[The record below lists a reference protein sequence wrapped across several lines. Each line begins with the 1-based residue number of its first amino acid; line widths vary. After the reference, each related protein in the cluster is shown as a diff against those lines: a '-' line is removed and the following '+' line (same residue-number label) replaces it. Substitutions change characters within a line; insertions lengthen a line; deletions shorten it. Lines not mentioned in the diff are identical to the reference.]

1 MNKNFSFKIE
11 KELNEGT
18 LARAGVI
25 STPHGEIK
33 TPAFVTVGTKA
44 TVKAVLPEML
54 KDLGA
59 QVALANTYHLYLQ
72 PGEKTIKNNG
82 GIHKFMNWQGPT
94 MTDSGGFQVFSLGS
108 AFGKGVSKLIKG
120 RGGNKNFGSDFADEI
135 PLPEKTESI
144 DERNSSIR
152 NEIFANEEE
161 IMKPAAIDA
170 QGVMFRSIIDGSA
183 HYFTPEKS
191 IQIQNDIG
199 ADIIFAFDECTSPH
213 ESIHYQRQALDRTHR
228 WAKQCLAYHLQSGH
242 AQDQALFAVVQG
254 GRHEDL
260 RKESAQVLSEM
271 NIDGEY
277 FDGYGIGGSFEK
289 EDMGDAVKWVNSV
302 LPKDKPKH
310 LLGIGEPEDLFEAV
324 ENGCDLFDCVMP
336 TRNARNGG
344 LLTRNGKINILNN
357 EYREDLKPI
366 DEGCGCY
373 TCKNYTRSYVAHL
386 FRAKEMLGGTLASIH
401 NLYFL
406 IHLVDGMREAI
417 LNGNFAE
424 YKREFLQRWNNR
436 G

>member
-11 KELNEGT
+11 KELEQGT
-18 LARAGVI
+18 IARAGVI
-25 STPHGEIK
+25 HTPHGDIK

-44 TVKAVLPEML
+44 TVKAVPPEML

-72 PGEKTIKNNG
+72 PGEKTIKNHG
-82 GIHKFMNWQGPT
+82 GIHKFMNWSGPT

-108 AFGKGVSKLIKG
+108 AFGKGISKLIKG
-120 RGGNKNFGSDFADEI
+120 RNANKNFGSDFEDEI
-135 PLPEKTESI
+135 PLPEQTESTLNKGAVEKVLSTR
-144 DERNSSIR
+144 DGEDQVMQS
-152 NEIFANEEE
+152 A
-161 IMKPAAIDA
+161 KIDA

-213 ESIHYQRQALDRTHR
+213 ESLHYQAEALDRTHR
-228 WAKQCLAYHLQSGH
+228 WAKQCLSYHIKSGH
-242 AQDQALFAVVQG
+242 AENQALFAVVQG
-254 GRHEDL
+254 GRHEGL
-260 RKESAQVLSEM
+260 RRESARALSEM
-271 NIDGEY
+271 NIDGEH

-289 EDMGDAVKWVNSV
+289 EDMGDAVRWVNSE
-302 LPKDKPKH
+302 LPKDKPRH
-310 LLGIGEPEDLFEAV
+310 LLGIGEPEDLFGAV

-344 LLTRNGKINILNN
+344 LLTRAGKINILNT
-357 EYREDLKPI
+357 EYREDLRPI
-366 DEGCGCY
+366 EEGCGCY

-386 FRAKEMLGGTLASIH
+386 FRAKEMLAGTLASVH

-406 IHLVDGMREAI
+406 IHLVDEMRQAI
-417 LNGNFAE
+417 LDGSFKE
-424 YKREFLQRWNNR
+424 MKEEFLKGWK
-436 G
+436 

>member
-11 KELNEGT
+11 KELEQGT
-18 LARAGVI
+18 MARAGVI
-25 STPHGEIK
+25 HTPHGDIK

-44 TVKAVLPEML
+44 TVKAVPPEML
-54 KDLGA
+54 QDLGA

-72 PGEKTIKNNG
+72 PGEKTIKNHG
-82 GIHKFMNWQGPT
+82 GIHKFMNWSGPT

-108 AFGKGVSKLIKG
+108 AFGKGISKLIKG
-120 RGGNKNFGSDFADEI
+120 RNANKNFGSDFEDEI
-135 PLPEKTESI
+135 PLPEQSESTLNKGVVEKVLSTR
-144 DERNSSIR
+144 DGEDQVMQS
-152 NEIFANEEE
+152 A
-161 IMKPAAIDA
+161 KIDA

-213 ESIHYQRQALDRTHR
+213 ESLHYQAEALDRTHR
-228 WAKQCLAYHLQSGH
+228 WAKQCLSYHLKSGH
-242 AQDQALFAVVQG
+242 AEDQALFAVVQG
-254 GRHEDL
+254 GRHESL
-260 RKESAQVLSEM
+260 RRESAQALAEM
-271 NIDGEY
+271 NIDGEH

-289 EDMGDAVKWVNSV
+289 EDMGDAVRWVNSE
-302 LPKDKPKH
+302 LPKNKPRH
-310 LLGIGEPEDLFEAV
+310 LLGIGEPEDLFDAV

-344 LLTRNGKINILNN
+344 LLTRAGKINILNT
-357 EYREDLKPI
+357 EYREDLRPI
-366 DEGCGCY
+366 EEGCGCY

-386 FRAKEMLGGTLASIH
+386 FRAKEMLAGTLASVH

-406 IHLVDGMREAI
+406 IHLVDEMRRAI
-417 LNGNFAE
+417 LDGNFKE
-424 YKREFLQRWNNR
+424 MKDEFLKSWR
-436 G
+436 GF

>member
-1 MNKNFSFKIE
+1 MKKNFSFKIE
-11 KELNEGT
+11 KELGDAT

-44 TVKAVLPEML
+44 TVKAIPPEMV

-59 QVALANTYHLYLQ
+59 QVVLANTYHLYLQ
-72 PGEKTIKNNG
+72 PGEETIKNHG

-108 AFGKGVSKLIKG
+108 AFGKGISKLIKG
-120 RGGNKNFGSDFADEI
+120 RNANKNFGSDFEDEI
-135 PLPEKTESI
+135 PLPQQTALSKTE
-144 DERNSSIR
+144 
-152 NEIFANEEE
+152 AEEQA
-161 IMKPAAIDA
+161 MKVAKIDA

-213 ESIHYQRQALDRTHR
+213 ESLHYQSEALDRTHR
-228 WAKQCLAYHLQSGH
+228 WAKQCLSYHLQSGY
-242 AQDQALFAVVQG
+242 AENQALFAVVQG
-254 GRHEDL
+254 GRHEGL
-260 RKESAQVLSEM
+260 RRESARALSEM
-271 NIDGEY
+271 NIDGEH

-289 EDMGDAVKWVNSV
+289 EDMGDAVAWVNSE
-302 LPKDKPKH
+302 LPKDKPRH
-310 LLGIGEPEDLFEAV
+310 LLGIGEPEDLFGAV

-336 TRNARNGG
+336 TRNGRNGSI
-344 LLTRNGKINILNN
+344 LTSHGKINILNT
-357 EYREDLKPI
+357 EFRDDLKPI
-366 DEGCGCY
+366 EEGCGCY

-386 FRAKEMLGGTLASIH
+386 FRAKEMLAGTLASVH

-406 IHLVDGMREAI
+406 IHLVDKMRQAI
-417 LNGNFAE
+417 LDGNFKE
-424 YKREFLQRWNNR
+424 IKEEFLK
-436 G
+436 GYKKTA

>member
-11 KELNEGT
+11 KELNES

-25 STPHGEIK
+25 STPHGDIK

-44 TVKAVLPEML
+44 TVKAVPPEML

-59 QVALANTYHLYLQ
+59 QVVLANTYHLYLQ
-72 PGEKTIKNNG
+72 PGEKTIKDHG
-82 GIHKFMNWQGPT
+82 GIHKFMNWSLPT

-108 AFGKGVSKLIKG
+108 AFGKGISKLIKG
-120 RGGNKNFGSDFADEI
+120 RGNNKNFGSDFEGEI
-135 PLPEKTESI
+135 PLPEKTE
-144 DERNSSIR
+144 N
-152 NEIFANEEE
+152 NNEEQ
-161 IMKPAAIDA
+161 IMKPASIDA

-213 ESIHYQRQALDRTHR
+213 EPIHYQRQALDRTHR
-228 WAKQCLAYHLQSGH
+228 WAKQCLNYHIKSGF
-242 AQDQALFAVVQG
+242 AENQALFAVVQG
-254 GRHEDL
+254 GRHEEL
-260 RKESAQVLSEM
+260 RRESARTLSEM
-271 NIDGEY
+271 NIEGEY
-277 FDGYGIGGSFEK
+277 FDGYGIGGSFDK
-289 EDMGDAVKWVNSV
+289 EDMGDAVKWVNSE
-302 LPKDKPKH
+302 LPKDKPRH
-310 LLGIGEPEDLFEAV
+310 LLGIGEPEDLFNAV

-344 LLTRNGKINILNN
+344 ILTSKGKINIVNT
-357 EYREDLKPI
+357 EYREDLRPI
-366 DEGCGCY
+366 EEGCGCY

-386 FRAKEMLGGTLASIH
+386 FRAKEMLGGTLASVH

-406 IHLVDGMREAI
+406 INLVNKMRQSI
-417 LNGNFAE
+417 IDGNFKDFKDSFIRD
-424 YKREFLQRWNNR
+424 YR
-436 G
+436 GN